1 MTTENYIVAEGGFY
15 MRQGV
20 LQEVETIITPILEAR
35 DNRLFDL
42 ELVQEGSEM
51 FLRIYIDNDR
61 GVDLDE
67 CSIVSELVSEALD
80 KDDPIEGAYFLE
92 VSSPGAER
100 PLKSLEEIKQS
111 IGKNVYVT
119 LYVHIDGE
127 KAYEGIVH
135 SVENDT
141 VTIEYKYRTQGK
153 TVSLPYEKIA
163 KARLAVM
170 L

>member
-1 MTTENYIVAEGGFY
+1 M
-15 MRQGV
+15 MREGV
-20 LQEVETIITPILEAR
+20 LKTVEELITPVLAER

-42 ELVQEGSEM
+42 ELIQEGKDK

-61 GVDLDE
+61 GVDLNE
-67 CSIVSELVSEALD
+67 CSIVSELISEALD
-80 KDDPIEGAYFLE
+80 ENDPIQGAYFLE

-100 PLKSLEEIKQS
+100 PLTSLSDFELN

-127 KAYEGIVH
+127 KAYEGIVKA
-135 SVENDT
+135 VEGEQI
-141 VTIEYKYRTQGK
+141 TIDYKYRAKRKEVTI
-153 TVSLPYEKIA
+153 PYEKIA